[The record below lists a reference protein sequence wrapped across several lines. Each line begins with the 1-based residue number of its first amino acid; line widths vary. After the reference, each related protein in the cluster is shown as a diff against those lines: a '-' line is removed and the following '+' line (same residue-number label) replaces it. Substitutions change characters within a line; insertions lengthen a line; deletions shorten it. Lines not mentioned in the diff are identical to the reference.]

1 MVQVAGLSD
10 EEQTAPDILSA
21 PTTYAPT
28 TPSQDN
34 HAVQMMVLDSPLG
47 RSPLQN
53 AQKLPTM
60 VSPIGLLDALFL
72 GVALVGA
79 SPRAFALM
87 GTQAAEQMP
96 ATVSLQF
103 ADMWAPCTDTAN
115 NAFTA
120 HSPNGVFYRATL
132 AIDNAL
138 SVIGCAV
145 GAVAALYATFH
156 TRKTARGYRSD
167 VDIILYQPAPAAR
180 KTARPVVVIF
190 AN

>member
-21 PTTYAPT
+21 PTTSAPT

-72 GVALVGA
+72 GFALVGA

-87 GTQAAEQMP
+87 GTQAAETLP

-103 ADMWAPCTDTAN
+103 ADIWAPCTDTAN

-120 HSPNGVFYRATL
+120 QSPNGVFYRATL

-138 SVIGCAV
+138 SVIGCA
-145 GAVAALYATFH
+145 GGLVAALYATFQ

-167 VDIILYQPAPAAR
+167 VVDLH
-180 KTARPVVVIF
+180 V
-190 AN
+190 